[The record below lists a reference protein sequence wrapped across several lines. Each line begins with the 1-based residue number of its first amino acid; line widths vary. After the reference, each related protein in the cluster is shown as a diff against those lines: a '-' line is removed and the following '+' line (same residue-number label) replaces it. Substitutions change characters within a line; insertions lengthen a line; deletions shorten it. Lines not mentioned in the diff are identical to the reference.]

1 MTPLSARR
9 RSRGCTTMAAHSSHA
24 PAKRLR
30 VAVLYGGRSG
40 EHEVSLA
47 SAAAVFANLDRTR
60 YEPIAVRLE
69 KDGRWVLADR
79 PPSAA
84 SAAEVIEQTRHE
96 KGRLR
101 GGREILVPPK
111 PGNDTMLVLDKRGE
125 SNGDGDN
132 LVSLTGLAIDVVF
145 PVLHG
150 PFGEDGTV
158 QGLLELANVP
168 YVGCGVLASAVGMD
182 KLMMKTVFRASGLR
196 VPDWV
201 AVSRSD
207 WQADPAGITRKIE
220 KDLGYPLFVKP
231 ANLGSSLGISKAAGR
246 AALAP
251 AIDEAARYDR
261 RIVVERAVPDAR
273 EIECAVLGNS
283 APVASVPGE
292 IIPSREFYDYEAK
305 YIDSG
310 SRLEIPAKLDTAAA
324 DEIRRLA
331 VEAFLAIDGSGLAR
345 VDFLLSRSSGELF
358 VNEINTMPGFTTI
371 SMYSKLWGAS
381 GVDYPALVDRLIA
394 LAIERHHERQK

>member
-1 MTPLSARR
+1 M
-9 RSRGCTTMAAHSSHA
+9 
-24 PAKRLR
+24 
-30 VAVLYGGRSG
+30 LYGGRSG

-60 YEPIAVRLE
+60 YEPVAVRLE

-96 KGRLR
+96 SARLR

-111 PGNDTMLVLDKRGE
+111 PGPDTLLVLDSRRAAGTE
-125 SNGDGDN
+125 NEG

-150 PFGEDGTV
+150 PYGEDGTV

-182 KLMMKTVFRASGLR
+182 KLMMKTVFKARGLR
-196 VPDWV
+196 VPDWID
-201 AVSRSD
+201 VSRGD
-207 WQADPAGITRKIE
+207 WVDDPASVTRKIE
-220 KDLGYPLFVKP
+220 RHLAYPLFVKP
-231 ANLGSSLGISKAAGR
+231 ANMGSSLGITKVAGR
-246 AALAP
+246 GALAA
-251 AIDEAARYDR
+251 AINEAATFDR
-261 RIVVERAVPDAR
+261 RIVVECAVPDAR

-283 APVASVPGE
+283 KPTASVPGE

-305 YIDSG
+305 YIDG
-310 SRLEIPAKLDTAAA
+310 MSRLEIPAQLAPAIAEDV
-324 DEIRRLA
+324 RRMA
-331 VEAFLAIDGSGLAR
+331 IDAFLAIDGAGLAR
-345 VDFLLSRSSGELF
+345 VDFLLSRTSGELF

-371 SMYSKLWGAS
+371 SMYSKLWAAS
-381 GVDYPALVDRLIA
+381 GVDYPTLVDRLIT
-394 LAIERHHERQK
+394 LAVERHRERQN